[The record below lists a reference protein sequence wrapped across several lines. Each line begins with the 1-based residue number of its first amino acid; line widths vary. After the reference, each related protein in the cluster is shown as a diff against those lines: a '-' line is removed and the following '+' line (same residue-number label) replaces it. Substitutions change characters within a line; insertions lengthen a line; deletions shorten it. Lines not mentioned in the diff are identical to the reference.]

1 MPTLDDILE
10 GLGDGGM
17 VWRDLADICAVGGRF
32 AGSAREADAKSLLT
46 EKLAAIGRPVVP
58 IGVDYAGWSRGESV
72 LERAGRRYPGVS
84 LVRSPATPDGGLD
97 AELIDIGRGA
107 RADFE
112 RHGAAIAGRIVMV
125 RHEYMFSTST
135 VHRRR
140 KYQWAMDRGAVG
152 FLIASHLPGDMPV
165 TGSSGAEPGRGIPA
179 AGISAATAAAIG
191 RDGGAG
197 ATLRMRI
204 EVSESSAHTDNLL
217 LEIPGRSDDWVVLC
231 AHLDGHHLAESA
243 MDNATGL
250 AGVLAVA
257 RVMAPLAGRLERGLR
272 IMMFSVEEWAL
283 TGSRRYVEGLDD
295 TERAAIACVIN
306 LDSIAGSPSLT
317 ALTSGYA
324 DSEPFLVEAA
334 RQAGAALGV
343 HRPIMAN
350 SDHYNFAA
358 NGIPAA
364 RIVAGFDEPDSN
376 LRYVLT
382 PGDTLA
388 QINRKQ
394 MSGATRAVAAMVFN
408 ACQAPHLEWRNTPE
422 S

>member
-10 GLGDGGM
+10 GLGDGSTAG
-17 VWRDLADICAVGGRF
+17 RDLVDICAVGGRF
-32 AGSAREADAKSLLT
+32 AGSASESDAKSLLT
-46 EKLAAIGRPVVP
+46 EKLAAIGRPVVS
-58 IGVDYAGWSRGESV
+58 IDVDYAGWSRGESV
-72 LERAGRRYPGVS
+72 LERAGRRYSCVS

-107 RADFE
+107 KEDFD
-112 RHGAAIAGRIVMV
+112 RHGPAIAGRIVMV
-125 RHEYMFSTST
+125 RHEYMFSAST

-152 FLIASHLPGDMPV
+152 FVIASHLPGDMPV

-179 AGISAATAAAIG
+179 VGISAVTAAAIG
-191 RDGGAG
+191 GDGAAG

-217 LEIPGRSDDWVVLC
+217 LEIPGRSADWVVLC

-250 AGVLAVA
+250 AGVLAIA
-257 RVMAPLAGRLERGLR
+257 RLMAPLAGRLERGLR
-272 IMMFSVEEWAL
+272 IVLFSVEEWAL

-295 TERAAIACVIN
+295 AERAAIACVIN
-306 LDSIAGSPSLT
+306 LDSIAGSPNLT

-324 DSEPFLVEAA
+324 DSEPFLMEAA
-334 RQAGAALGV
+334 HQAGSALGV
-343 HRPIMAN
+343 YRPIMAN

-358 NGIPAA
+358 NGIPAV

-376 LRYVLT
+376 MRYVLT

-388 QINRKQ
+388 RITRQQ
-394 MSGATRAVAAMVFN
+394 MSAATRAVAAMVFN
-408 ACQAPHLEWRNTPE
+408 ACQAPHLEWRNVPE
-422 S
+422 N